1 MFLDTNI
8 LIDMLLSRE
17 ETVRFQRIIEVIEN
31 ERLYV
36 SIFQIGELSDWCFMA
51 ELDPLESIMRLKEVA
66 SIIPL
71 TESICIN
78 ASRIKDDM
86 RKKGAFKFGL
96 GDGIVLASARSINQ
110 ELLTTDRDFEEAEDA
125 IIL

>member
-17 ETVRFQRIIEVIEN
+17 ETARFRRIIEVIGN
-31 ERLYV
+31 EHLYV
-36 SIFQIGELSDWCFMA
+36 SIFQIGELSDWCLMA
-51 ELDPLESIMRLKEVA
+51 ELDPLESVTRLKEVA

-71 TESICIN
+71 TESICLN

-86 RKKGAFKFGL
+86 RKKGASKFGL

-110 ELLTTDRDFEEAEDA
+110 ELLTTDIDFNEAEDA